1 MKITPFMIAVV
12 GAAVVFYLWKSRQG
26 TQAPTALRQ
35 LSPSSVPPDW
45 IAMTPAGAEV
55 PGTTNRLYD
64 ILT

>member
-1 MKITPFMIAVV
+1 MKITPFMIAIV

-26 TQAPTALRQ
+26 TPTAPRQ
-35 LSPSSVPPDW
+35 LSPSSVPPEW